1 MGHHKPTLIVFLIF
15 MGQVRF
21 LFHKT
26 DSSEFFCQILS
37 LRAAHAE
44 SLQFP
49 AAAQQHRPAAAK
61 RPAAADV
68 NPEDFMA
75 VGVKKLRSD
84 LPEIVGY
91 NEEENSEEDED
102 EDEEQR
108 KTIAE
113 AFADDDVMA
122 DFRKEKA
129 DIIAAS
135 KPKVGIMRNNN
146 PWYGYYFL
154 VDEM

>member
-1 MGHHKPTLIVFLIF
+1 
-15 MGQVRF
+15 
-21 LFHKT
+21 
-26 DSSEFFCQILS
+26 
-37 LRAAHAE
+37 
-44 SLQFP
+44 
-49 AAAQQHRPAAAK
+49 
-61 RPAAADV
+61 
-68 NPEDFMA
+68 MA

-102 EDEEQR
+102 EEQR

-122 DFRKEKA
+122 DFLKEKA

-135 KPKVGIMRNNN
+135 KPKVGIISI
-146 PWYGYYFL
+146 
-154 VDEM
+154 

>member
-1 MGHHKPTLIVFLIF
+1 MSDFSCHT
-15 MGQVRF
+15 
-21 LFHKT
+21 
-26 DSSEFFCQILS
+26 LS

-49 AAAQQHRPAAAK
+49 AATQQHRPAAAAVAK
-61 RPAAADV
+61 RPVADV

-91 NEEENSEEDED
+91 NEEENSEEDDD

-135 KPKVGIMRNNN
+135 KPKVGIMRNN
-146 PWYGYYFL
+146 PW
-154 VDEM
+154 

>member
-1 MGHHKPTLIVFLIF
+1 L
-15 MGQVRF
+15 
-21 LFHKT
+21 
-26 DSSEFFCQILS
+26 SEFPCQTQPLC
-37 LRAAHAE
+37 AAHAE

-49 AAAQQHRPAAAK
+49 AAAQQHRPAAGVAK

-102 EDEEQR
+102 EEQR

-135 KPKVGIMRNNN
+135 KPKVRNKKVAF
-146 PWYGYYFL
+146 FL
-154 VDEM
+154 IAGPDPVRLFSG

>member
-1 MGHHKPTLIVFLIF
+1 LSIRHRIPDPDQQNCIVFVIC
-15 MGQVRF
+15 F
-21 LFHKT
+21 LFHNT
-26 DSSEFFCQILS
+26 DSSEFSCQILF
-37 LRAAHAE
+37 LCAAHAE

-49 AAAQQHRPAAAK
+49 AAAQQHRPAAK

-102 EDEEQR
+102 EEEEQR

-135 KPKVGIMRNNN
+135 KPKVGSISA
-146 PWYGYYFL
+146 
-154 VDEM
+154 